1 MSIHFI
7 NLFIFNL
14 HVNLLARGLR
24 DFATIRAEKKL
35 AIKQLHRN
43 DGKYELEQYVHYK
56 NVYHI
61 F

>member
-1 MSIHFI
+1 M
-7 NLFIFNL
+7 
-14 HVNLLARGLR
+14 NLLARGLR